1 MLDLAE
7 KGEPVDLVT
16 VTSDLQ
22 DHKWL
27 DDIGG
32 VAYLSDLA
40 NAVPTAANVEYYSR
54 IVEEKSILRRLIKVA
69 TNIAAEGY
77 ASEEEVDTILVE
89 AEKTILDVSQRKN
102 TSAFISIK
110 DVSLKRMI
118 RSKCFKI
125 IKAKLQGFRQGLLN

>member
-1 MLDLAE
+1 MPEDFYRAAHQRIYQVMLELAE

-22 DHKWL
+22 DRKWL

-40 NAVPTAANVEYYSR
+40 NAVPTAANVEYYSK

-77 ASEEEVDTILVE
+77 ASEEEVDAILVE

-102 TSAFISIK
+102 TECIYI
-110 DVSLKRMI
+110 
-118 RSKCFKI
+118 
-125 IKAKLQGFRQGLLN
+125 N